1 MPLTIY
7 CKEQITFQL
16 HVQRFLELFHW
27 KVMLGNSTEI
37 HCNSSHSNIFW
48 CFPVILCES
57 YYFIMLI
64 FEIQFLLYFW
74 NFMVFPSCVF
84 IIFRVYLNFLSNSS
98 NNSIFFVSYLLKF
111 CCCHSA
117 IFATAPSLA
126 SLRFSPSIDNFKHVL
141 DKCT

>member
-1 MPLTIY
+1 
-7 CKEQITFQL
+7 
-16 HVQRFLELFHW
+16 
-27 KVMLGNSTEI
+27 MLGNSTET
-37 HCNSSHSNIFW
+37 HWNSSHSNIFW

-57 YYFIMLI
+57 NYFIMLI
-64 FEIQFLLYFW
+64 FEIRFLLYFW
-74 NFMVFPSCVF
+74 NFMVFPDIKPWLACNQSCVF

-111 CCCHSA
+111 CYCHSA